1 MSIELDRPGLLTA
14 MISPGSRAAPGDG
27 RRTPRDWVVDVTFVV
42 LGMGLS
48 VIGLAIPDGSRLDPP
63 VGLHVTI
70 GVLAA
75 LSLMLRRKWPLQV
88 ALVLIVLSA
97 FFPTVGSSS
106 GLALFSLAVHR
117 RTLVSVLGCVAAAL
131 SCLVQ
136 FWIYPPARSIP
147 YVYWMVV
154 SLTSLLCVAVV
165 AWGIVV
171 RTRRQ
176 LMVSLAERARRA
188 EEEQELRVEQGRRRE
203 RERIAREMH
212 DALGHRLSLLSVHAG
227 ALEFRPGMPSDE
239 LAQAAGVIR
248 SSARECMEDLREI
261 VGVLRAPD
269 STVPGDRRPQPGLVD
284 VDALV
289 EESRAAG
296 MTVILTPLPSP
307 PDSIPP
313 ATGRHGYRII
323 QEGLTNAR
331 KHAPGQPVTVVLSG
345 AAGNGLSIEIR
356 NPLVAGVPGDGSR
369 VGLVGL
375 AERAKLAGGTL
386 DHGPT
391 STNCFRLHAWLP
403 WPALG

>member
-27 RRTPRDWVVDVTFVV
+27 RRTPRDWFVDVTFVV
-42 LGMGLS
+42 LGMALS
-48 VIGLAIPDGSRLDPP
+48 VIGLAIPDGSKLDPP
-63 VGLHVTI
+63 VALHATI

-75 LSLMLRRKWPLQV
+75 LSLMLRRKWPLGV

-97 FFPTVGSSS
+97 FFPSVGSSG

-117 RTLVSVLGCVAAAL
+117 RTLASVLGCVAAVL

-154 SLTSLLCVAVV
+154 SLTSLLCVAAV

-188 EEEQELRVEQGRRRE
+188 EEEQELRIEQRRRRE

-227 ALEFRPGMPSDE
+227 AVEFRPEMPSDE

-261 VGVLRAPD
+261 VGVLRSPD
-269 STVPGDRRPQPGLVD
+269 ATVPGDRRPQPSLGD
-284 VDALV
+284 VDTLV
-289 EESRAAG
+289 EESRTAG
-296 MTVILTPLPSP
+296 MTVMFTPLSSP
-307 PDSIPP
+307 PESIPLT
-313 ATGRHGYRII
+313 AGRHGYRII
-323 QEGLTNAR
+323 QEGLTNAS
-331 KHAPGQPVTVVLSG
+331 KHAPGQPVTVVISG

-356 NPLVAGVPGDGSR
+356 NPLAGNMPGDGSR

-375 AERAKLAGGTL
+375 TERAKLAGGTL

-403 WPALG
+403 WPAQ